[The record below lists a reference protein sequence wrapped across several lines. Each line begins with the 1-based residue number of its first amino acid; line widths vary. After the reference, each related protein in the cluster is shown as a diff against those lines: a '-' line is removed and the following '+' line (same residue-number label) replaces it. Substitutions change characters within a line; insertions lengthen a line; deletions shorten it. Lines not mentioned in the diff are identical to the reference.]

1 MIKACLKEIVGDEP
15 LYEQY
20 LLEVLLAHPGWS
32 GMVHVI
38 EQNPKALLARR
49 EISLKELLA
58 VELAIELAFLHK
70 KKGPHFPSIASLP
83 YTSGTP
89 LLKDGGFKPKIPFR
103 LRVWHEAM
111 EWSLHSELLLAL
123 KLQTTSSV
131 TKPQTEVQALF
142 CIDDR
147 ECSLRRH
154 LEEIHPAIETF
165 GAAGFFGID
174 FLYQGLD
181 DAYPVAQ
188 CPNIIVPKHLIN
200 LTIMKML
207 SSPRKMKDTVR
218 EAVERGRS
226 NFQRFN
232 PET

>member
-1 MIKACLKEIVGDEP
+1 MSLQACLKKIVGDEQ

-20 LLEVLLAHPGWS
+20 LLEMLLAHPGWS

-89 LLKDGGFKPKIPFR
+89 LLKDGGFKPKIPLR

-123 KLQTTSSV
+123 KPQSAQTSRSG
-131 TKPQTEVQALF
+131 
-142 CIDDR
+142 
-147 ECSLRRH
+147 H
-154 LEEIHPAIETF
+154 ET
-165 GAAGFFGID
+165 
-174 FLYQGLD
+174 
-181 DAYPVAQ
+181 P
-188 CPNIIVPKHLIN
+188 
-200 LTIMKML
+200 T
-207 SSPRKMKDTVR
+207 
-218 EAVERGRS
+218 
-226 NFQRFN
+226 
-232 PET
+232 